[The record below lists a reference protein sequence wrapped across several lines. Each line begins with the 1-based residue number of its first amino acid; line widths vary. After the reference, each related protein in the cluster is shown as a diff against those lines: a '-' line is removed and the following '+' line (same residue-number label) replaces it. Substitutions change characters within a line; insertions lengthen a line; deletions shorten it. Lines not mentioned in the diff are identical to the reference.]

1 YPLHYSYTSKYFSS
15 LIINSEIE
23 SVVQADAKS
32 LFAEDE
38 NFTVKALKAVNEI
51 VAVYRVDDQNIEM
64 AIRLPPMFPLR
75 KVDVNG
81 VQKVGVDEKRWRA
94 WLLAVSAI
102 IVSQNGN
109 LVDALTLFK
118 RNVSM
123 HFEGIEDCTICYSI
137 VSVTD
142 RSLPSK
148 QCRTCKNKYHASC
161 LYKWFSSS
169 NSSSCPLCR
178 TLF

>member
-1 YPLHYSYTSKYFSS
+1 LKGNEYTFWDQKEKISSMLNYSISFTYSYTSKYFSA

-51 VAVYRVDDQNIEM
+51 IAVYRVDDQNIEM

-102 IVSQNGN
+102 IVSQ
-109 LVDALTLFK
+109 VK
-118 RNVSM
+118 
-123 HFEGIEDCTICYSI
+123 
-137 VSVTD
+137 
-142 RSLPSK
+142 
-148 QCRTCKNKYHASC
+148 
-161 LYKWFSSS
+161 
-169 NSSSCPLCR
+169 
-178 TLF
+178 

>member
-1 YPLHYSYTSKYFSS
+1 
-15 LIINSEIE
+15 
-23 SVVQADAKS
+23 VQADAKS

-51 VAVYRVDDQNIEM
+51 IAVYRVDDQNIEM

-102 IVSQNGN
+102 IVSQ
-109 LVDALTLFK
+109 VK
-118 RNVSM
+118 
-123 HFEGIEDCTICYSI
+123 
-137 VSVTD
+137 
-142 RSLPSK
+142 
-148 QCRTCKNKYHASC
+148 
-161 LYKWFSSS
+161 
-169 NSSSCPLCR
+169 
-178 TLF
+178 

>member
-1 YPLHYSYTSKYFSS
+1 MLSYNTSFINSYTSKYFSS

-51 VAVYRVDDQNIEM
+51 IAVYRVDDQNIEM

-102 IVSQNGN
+102 IVSQ
-109 LVDALTLFK
+109 VK
-118 RNVSM
+118 
-123 HFEGIEDCTICYSI
+123 
-137 VSVTD
+137 
-142 RSLPSK
+142 
-148 QCRTCKNKYHASC
+148 
-161 LYKWFSSS
+161 
-169 NSSSCPLCR
+169 
-178 TLF
+178 